1 LAGVKEC
8 ASALVNKGAVGSIMR
23 MTSVMKNDEV
33 TRQCAVSL
41 SNLASGS
48 NETHTHIME
57 DGGIGA
63 LVDLASHG
71 LVVDE
76 NEEESSL
83 KKDAMEDDD
92 EQDWNQ
98 EDDKGKNALTPM
110 STLLTRVAPRAQR
123 KIESIDAI
131 DHIVPVLEKG
141 ATKTMASD
149 IDGIATTRA
158 SPPAPVLPTL
168 SINTTENQ
176 EGEEDDENEDDETS
190 LGAAQV
196 LELVEKHLSKY
207 TQLALTDEHLKT
219 MDVLRKHEK
228 NKQKVAIHELPKSTL
243 PVSSMYVAD
252 QHRTTTDQRNE
263 AVPEMHSPTSNSD
276 GANAEDDA
284 MARNTLLHD
293 RSITGKYSVAEFD
306 EKELSLG
313 HRPGEDYGFPKKL
326 QDQSTCS
333 SSSTLAT
340 AAVHSIEAMF
350 DDTDSFLG
358 HLDSVL
364 GKGNEVKR
372 SSRPRKQL
380 IGQWPFDEEK
390 K

>member
-1 LAGVKEC
+1 MKEC

-131 DHIVPVLEKG
+131 DHIVPVLEREPQKQWRL
-141 ATKTMASD
+141 TLMA
-149 IDGIATTRA
+149 
-158 SPPAPVLPTL
+158 
-168 SINTTENQ
+168 
-176 EGEEDDENEDDETS
+176 
-190 LGAAQV
+190 
-196 LELVEKHLSKY
+196 
-207 TQLALTDEHLKT
+207 
-219 MDVLRKHEK
+219 
-228 NKQKVAIHELPKSTL
+228 
-243 PVSSMYVAD
+243 
-252 QHRTTTDQRNE
+252 
-263 AVPEMHSPTSNSD
+263 
-276 GANAEDDA
+276 
-284 MARNTLLHD
+284 
-293 RSITGKYSVAEFD
+293 
-306 EKELSLG
+306 
-313 HRPGEDYGFPKKL
+313 
-326 QDQSTCS
+326 
-333 SSSTLAT
+333 
-340 AAVHSIEAMF
+340 
-350 DDTDSFLG
+350 
-358 HLDSVL
+358 
-364 GKGNEVKR
+364 
-372 SSRPRKQL
+372 
-380 IGQWPFDEEK
+380 
-390 K
+390 